1 MSRSSLER
9 STQTDSMVTGIT
21 SNVAAESNDSAP
33 STRSRR
39 SGIPGRLFVVPFV
52 LVTVA
57 LGGLMFSVAMR
68 FQTIMARLEEVRS
81 LWPNASQELGQ
92 RYERINEAL
101 VRSNGASTKEEWE
114 SVRQAFYFSNLFDRQ
129 SAVSIAVEQQIA
141 KSLSAPDRN
150 LSDFELPGISKLMD
164 AEQRRKNS
172 QNDLI
177 GRLTVQ
183 SLRLQLPSIYEP
195 LAKHR

>member
-1 MSRSSLER
+1 M
-9 STQTDSMVTGIT
+9 
-21 SNVAAESNDSAP
+21 
-33 STRSRR
+33 
-39 SGIPGRLFVVPFV
+39 VPFV
-52 LVTVA
+52 LVTVV

-81 LWPNASQELGQ
+81 LWPNASEELGQ

-150 LSDFELPGISKLMD
+150 LSDFELPGISKLLD
-164 AEQRRKNS
+164 AEQRRKIS
-172 QNDLI
+172 QDDLI